1 MVFCGGPVE
10 FDEVKVKPFNW
21 FRMSENLR
29 SLFLEMIDGNVK
41 GCILSTDNGGW
52 MNCKKYLKMAVQ
64 SCAHRSI

>member
-1 MVFCGGPVE
+1 ME

-41 GCILSTDNGGW
+41 GCILSTDNGER
-52 MNCKKYLKMAVQ
+52 MNCKRYVPQDGSPVLCPPKYLG
-64 SCAHRSI
+64 